1 MRWSHTNTGHME
13 YMCIKHAGPADI
25 LAMGTTLTFGPG
37 IATAY
42 RVDPCYLG
50 IHGYGLSYE
59 YVIKLRDINSHIVA
73 TRDGQ
78 LAASQVPLPFYC
90 TKGHEIEL
98 RMLPHRLQ
106 SKLGLV

>member
-1 MRWSHTNTGHME
+1 MAF
-13 YMCIKHAGPADI
+13 MCIKHAGSADI
-25 LAMGTTLTFGPG
+25 LVMGTALTFSPG

-42 RVDPCYLG
+42 HVDPCYLS

-73 TRDGQ
+73 TGDGQ
-78 LAASQVPLPFYC
+78 LATSQVPLPFYY

-106 SKLGLV
+106 SKLGLI

>member
-1 MRWSHTNTGHME
+1 
-13 YMCIKHAGPADI
+13 MCIKYAGLADI
-25 LAMGTTLTFGPG
+25 PVMGTTVTFGPG

-42 RVDPCYLG
+42 RVDPCYLS
-50 IHGYGLSYE
+50 IHGYDLRYE

-78 LAASQVPLPFYC
+78 MATSHVPLPFYC
-90 TKGHEIEL
+90 TKGREIEL
-98 RMLPHRLQ
+98 KRLPHRLQ